1 MKSFLAQ
8 ITLVFFLLV
17 IFIPNSAFA
26 EMKTYIKEYTY
37 RASEDDSRNS
47 SRVTA
52 MREVKLLLLEELG
65 TYLESITEVKHFQL
79 TKDQITA
86 LTAGIVK
93 AEVIG
98 EKWNGETYWIKT
110 KIVADTEDVIKS
122 IDNLRKDRK
131 QSREL
136 EDTKRRSDA
145 LLEENKEL
153 REKLAL
159 AKDNA
164 KDIVQKRYDK
174 SINELSSI
182 EWYENGKIYNAKDDY
197 NEAIHHINKA
207 IELNPKYF
215 DALYVRGGA
224 YYNIGK
230 YDEAI
235 ADYSKVIKIKP
246 DTDAAYYFRALAYS
260 KQGNKKN
267 AIRDLSKAIQMDK
280 FYAILADS
288 PSNFEDMKND
298 PDFKK
303 LISK

>member
-1 MKSFLAQ
+1 MKSFLTR

-26 EMKTYIKEYTY
+26 ETKTYIKEYSY

-65 TYLESITEVKHFQL
+65 TYLESITEVKNFQL
-79 TKDQITA
+79 TKDQITS
-86 LTAGIVK
+86 LTAGIVRT
-93 AEVIG
+93 EVVD

-110 KIVADTEDVIKS
+110 KIVADTDDVIKS
-122 IDNLRKDRK
+122 IDKLRKDRN

-159 AKDNA
+159 AKGNA
-164 KDIVQKRYDK
+164 KEIVQKRYDK

-182 EWYENGKIYNAKDDY
+182 EWYENGKIYNDKDDY
-197 NEAIHHINKA
+197 KEAIYHFNKA

-224 YYNIGK
+224 YKNIGK

-235 ADYSKVIKIKP
+235 ADYSKVIKMKP
-246 DTDAAYYFRALAYS
+246 DTGAAYFFRASAYS
-260 KQGNKKN
+260 KQGNKKE
-267 AIRDLSKAIQMDK
+267 ALRDLSKAIQIDK
-280 FYAILADS
+280 FNRLLARYS
-288 PSNFEDMKND
+288 SAFKDMRND
-298 PDFKK
+298 PDFIK
-303 LISK
+303 LINK